1 MTTFGYAQPFSFQI
15 GVPPAV
21 KVAGVRHG
29 VTEIT
34 LSDGRLV
41 ALVVHASKDGESRR
55 TLYTSPVIA
64 VAKARSL
71 FKTGWEDVHI
81 VDADGGLFYPDKFDQ
96 LLSFD
101 RKPAI
106 KF

>member
-1 MTTFGYAQPFSFQI
+1 MA
-15 GVPPAV
+15 
-21 KVAGVRHG
+21 
-29 VTEIT
+29 
-34 LSDGRLV
+34 

-55 TLYTSPVIA
+55 MLYTNPVIA

-81 VDADGGLFYPDKFDQ
+81 VDADGGMFYPEKFNQ

-101 RKPAI
+101 RKSATK

>member
-1 MTTFGYAQPFSFQI
+1 MA
-15 GVPPAV
+15 
-21 KVAGVRHG
+21 
-29 VTEIT
+29 
-34 LSDGRLV
+34 

-101 RKPAI
+101 RKPARAFWSKPLAWRQDAAETEQSLLFSWI
-106 KF
+106 GAILVNS

>member
-1 MTTFGYAQPFSFQI
+1 VTIKAVIGSDTDDGFSIFI
-15 GVPPAV
+15 AESPMA
-21 KVAGVRHG
+21 
-29 VTEIT
+29 
-34 LSDGRLV
+34 
-41 ALVVHASKDGESRR
+41 ALVVHASKDGEGRR
-55 TLYTSPVIA
+55 MLYTSPSIA

-81 VDADGGLFYPDKFDQ
+81 VDADGGLFYPDKFDR

>member
-1 MTTFGYAQPFSFQI
+1 MAAFVFFNVESPMT
-15 GVPPAV
+15 
-21 KVAGVRHG
+21 
-29 VTEIT
+29 
-34 LSDGRLV
+34 
-41 ALVVHASKDGESRR
+41 ALVVHASKDGEGRR
-55 TLYTSPVIA
+55 MLYTSPAIA

-81 VDADGGLFYPDKFDQ
+81 VDADGALFYPDKFDR

-101 RKPAI
+101 RKQAI

>member
-1 MTTFGYAQPFSFQI
+1 M
-15 GVPPAV
+15 
-21 KVAGVRHG
+21 
-29 VTEIT
+29 
-34 LSDGRLV
+34 
-41 ALVVHASKDGESRR
+41 
-55 TLYTSPVIA
+55 LYTRPVIA

-71 FKTGWEDVHI
+71 FKTGWQDVHI

>member
-1 MTTFGYAQPFSFQI
+1 MA
-15 GVPPAV
+15 
-21 KVAGVRHG
+21 
-29 VTEIT
+29 
-34 LSDGRLV
+34 

-106 KF
+106 KI

>member
-1 MTTFGYAQPFSFQI
+1 MA
-15 GVPPAV
+15 
-21 KVAGVRHG
+21 
-29 VTEIT
+29 
-34 LSDGRLV
+34 
-41 ALVVHASKDGESRR
+41 ALVVHASKDGEGRR
-55 TLYTSPVIA
+55 MLYTSPVIA

-106 KF
+106 KLLSPPVHAGRLPRAPLSCRRAPCA

>member
-1 MTTFGYAQPFSFQI
+1 MA
-15 GVPPAV
+15 
-21 KVAGVRHG
+21 
-29 VTEIT
+29 
-34 LSDGRLV
+34 
-41 ALVVHASKDGESRR
+41 ALVVHASKDGEGRR
-55 TLYTSPVIA
+55 MLYTSRVLA

-71 FKTGWEDVHI
+71 FKTGWDDAHI

-101 RKPAI
+101 RKPAM